1 MLNKKRGLNL
11 SNSIY
16 QQRGSGYGLQVND
29 GMLINNRPDGMT
41 GIAKAAEVKK
51 MMKRSE
57 KISTYA
63 EAVAL
68 GNMRSEMDEGCDM
81 D

>member
-41 GIAKAAEVKK
+41 GIAQAAQVKK
-51 MMKRSE
+51 SIHRAEKIATIAEAYSLAERSE
-57 KISTYA
+57 K
-63 EAVAL
+63 
-68 GNMRSEMDEGCDM
+68 DCGCGM
-81 D
+81 M

>member
-1 MLNKKRGLNL
+1 MKKRLNL

-16 QQRGSGYGLQVND
+16 QQKGAGYGLQVND

-51 MMKRSE
+51 MIKRSE

-63 EAVAL
+63 EAISL
-68 GNMRSEMDEGCDM
+68 GNMRSEMEEDCRM
-81 D
+81 